1 MKWLNWT
8 NLKFRRLNRIKVKL
22 KNWNESQSN
31 LNKLYFNLKWI
42 LLMVITDFFLFLKII
57 IEEA

>member
-1 MKWLNWT
+1 MKWLNWI
-8 NLKFRRLNRIKVKL
+8 NLKLKRFNRTKVNL

-42 LLMVITDFFLFLKII
+42 LLMVITIFFII
-57 IEEA
+57 IIKA